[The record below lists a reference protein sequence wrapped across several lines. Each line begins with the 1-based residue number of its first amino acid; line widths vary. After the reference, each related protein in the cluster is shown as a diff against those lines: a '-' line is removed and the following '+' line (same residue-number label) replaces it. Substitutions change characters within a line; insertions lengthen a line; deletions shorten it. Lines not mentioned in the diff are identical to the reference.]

1 MFETLIVIIAK
12 ERKFCNRYPSLSMVS
27 LLAHGFDV
35 GCWLAPGGTF
45 VGIDSRTSLRMKI
58 FHWFD
63 TMVIV
68 DPENFPERLRAAGF
82 LEAQI
87 EISDG
92 AFRFCAVRP

>member
-1 MFETLIVIIAK
+1 
-12 ERKFCNRYPSLSMVS
+12 
-27 LLAHGFDV
+27 
-35 GCWLAPGGTF
+35 
-45 VGIDSRTSLRMKI
+45 MKI